1 MNPFLNG
8 LLNLLTV
15 GVSEIFTS
23 QGSFKGAMNNFG
35 EILSN
40 WGKTAND
47 VGHQNMLG
55 NWIAK
60 MTGSR
65 LTDAELQA
73 NEWNEQQVL
82 AAWQRQMEAD
92 NTKYQRQV
100 ADMQAAGLNPMLAAG
115 GTLHAPTA
123 SVAQSVSPSAGAF
136 GLDSILNLLKIRDEL
151 SNLRA
156 DTGKKV
162 AETNKVDEET
172 KGTAI
177 ENQYKEESIK
187 LYQESIK
194 VQNSL
199 NRGQLQKIDLEV
211 NQIDADISL
220 KIKQAETEEQRKEL
234 IASQNILARMNARQ
248 IAAMLPYQQAYM
260 SAQTEAARQAAALS
274 ATEALYKQGV
284 IDSGYIDY
292 MADEVYGKSRSA
304 QAKADVDEL
313 KAGFRTGNFGES
325 SPVAKWYQSD
335 NKIAT
340 RIVNTAVNIL
350 DNLNPIANLFVGAF
364 GN

>member
-65 LTDAELQA
+65 LTDAEMQA

-82 AAWQRQMEAD
+82 AAWERQMEAD

-115 GTLHAPTA
+115 GTLHAPSSA
-123 SVAQSVSPSAGAF
+123 VAQSVSPSAGAF
-136 GLDSILNLLKIRDEL
+136 GLDSILNLLKIKDEL
-151 SNLRA
+151 SNIRA

-162 AETNKVDEET
+162 ADTNKTNEDT
-172 KGTAI
+172 KGTII
-177 ENQYKEESIK
+177 ENEFKAESIR
-187 LYQESIK
+187 LMQESMK
-194 VQNSL
+194 VSNSL
-199 NRGQLQKIDLEV
+199 NRAQISKV
-211 NQIDADISL
+211 NKEMEDIDASIGL
-220 KIKQAETEEQRKEL
+220 KIKQAETESSKQEL
-234 IASQNILARMNARQ
+234 MNAQKLLARMNAHQ
-248 IAAMLPYQQAYM
+248 VAAMMPYMQAYYA
-260 SAQTEAARQAAALS
+260 AQTESARQSAALA
-274 ATEALYKQGV
+274 ATEAMYKQGL
-284 IDSGYIDY
+284 IDSGYIEY

-304 QAKADVDEL
+304 KAKADVDEL
-313 KAGFRTGNFGES
+313 KAGFRTGDFGES
-325 SPVAKWYQSD
+325 SPVAKWYQDD
-335 NKIAT
+335 NKVAT